1 MQSNKSRL
9 GAAGKPGVRVNP
21 AVLGRAIWRA
31 TVAQEK
37 MLTSKEQRQTQ
48 WQADRGEYL
57 ELGRKVA
64 KEIRAMGRQRPA
76 AAGKKQ

>member
-1 MQSNKSRL
+1 METKKRKP
-9 GAAGKPGVRVNP
+9 GAAGKPDVHVNS

-31 TVAQEK
+31 TVVQEK
-37 MLTSKEQRQTQ
+37 KLTSKEQRQAQ
-48 WQADRGEYL
+48 WQADRGEYM

-76 AAGKKQ
+76 AAGEKQ